1 MDYEDKNR
9 EISVYVQELGCWVR
23 FENIKELRNFVN
35 GYMKLSRANESKGIK
50 VEPKSVKYIEYGPG
64 KWNLVI
70 IMLTCF
76 NERKY
81 WQDARRELEAEK
93 ARLMEVSA

>member
-1 MDYEDKNR
+1 MDYEEKNR

-23 FENIKELRNFVN
+23 FDNIKELRDFVK
-35 GYMKLSRANESKGIK
+35 GYMKLSRANESRGIK
-50 VEPKSVKYIEYGPG
+50 VELKSIKYIEYGPG
-64 KWNLVI
+64 KWNLCI
-70 IMLTCF
+70 IILTCF

-93 ARLMEVSA
+93 TRLMEASA